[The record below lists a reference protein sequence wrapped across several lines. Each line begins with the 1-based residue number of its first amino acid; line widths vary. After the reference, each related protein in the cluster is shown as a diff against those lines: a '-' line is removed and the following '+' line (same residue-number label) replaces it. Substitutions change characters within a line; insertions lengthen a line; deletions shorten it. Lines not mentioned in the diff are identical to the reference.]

1 MEKKMGY
8 RDYLINEEVKDL
20 KVPPALAR
28 KLAELVK
35 FGLLEKGSKMINKYI
50 ANTGITVEEYE
61 EAVHKML
68 DAAANAIERYATY
81 GEDEETEMESEKEEE
96 PEETEME
103 DDQDDEFD
111 DEEDDDE
118 DEYKDLQVLT
128 DEDYD

>member
-1 MEKKMGY
+1 MGY

>member
-1 MEKKMGY
+1 MGY

-81 GEDEETEMESEKEEE
+81 DEDEETEMEPEMEPEKEE
-96 PEETEME
+96 PEF

-111 DEEDDDE
+111 DEDDE
-118 DEYKDLQVLT
+118 DEYKELQVLT

>member
-1 MEKKMGY
+1 MGY

-81 GEDEETEMESEKEEE
+81 GEDEDEEEEMEPEKEEDETEMEPEKEED
-96 PEETEME
+96 E
-103 DDQDDEFD
+103 DDSDYE
-111 DEEDDDE
+111 DE
-118 DEYKDLQVLT
+118 DEYKTLQVLT

>member
-1 MEKKMGY
+1 MGY

-81 GEDEETEMESEKEEE
+81 GEGEEEEMEPEKEEE
-96 PEETEME
+96 DDELE

-111 DEEDDDE
+111 DDDYDDE
-118 DEYKDLQVLT
+118 DEYEAETKTLQVLT

>member
-1 MEKKMGY
+1 MGY

-81 GEDEETEMESEKEEE
+81 GEGEETEMESEEEAEKEE
-96 PEETEME
+96 PEKEEPE
-103 DDQDDEFD
+103 FDDQDDEFD
-111 DEEDDDE
+111 DDDE

>member
-68 DAAANAIERYATY
+68 DAAASAIERYATY
-81 GEDEETEMESEKEEE
+81 GEEEEMEPEMDPE
-96 PEETEME
+96 PEFDTE
-103 DDQDDEFD
+103 DAS
-111 DEEDDDE
+111 DDE
-118 DEYKDLQVLT
+118 DESDDEYEDEDEYDTLQVLT
-128 DEDYD
+128 DKD

>member
-1 MEKKMGY
+1 MGY

-81 GEDEETEMESEKEEE
+81 GEETEMEPEKEEEKEEETEME
-96 PEETEME
+96 PE
-103 DDQDDEFD
+103 DDDSDY
-111 DEEDDDE
+111 DDE